1 MSKMRTMSKK
11 NQEAVKRKKR
21 KKRPIRQRLLVIS
34 YKDSMS
40 NSQKKSK
47 TEVQDPTTII
57 REVGRKEITRIR
69 TIGSLKERIKEF
81 AE

>member
-1 MSKMRTMSKK
+1 MRKMSKK

-34 YKDSMS
+34 YKGSMS

-57 REVGRKEITRIR
+57 REIGRIEITRIR
-69 TIGSLKERIKEF
+69 TVGSLKERIKEF